1 MNLKETF
8 INNKIESRVF
18 YFNEKNNIKL
28 LYGDSLKILKELQ
41 EESFDMIFADPPYFL
56 SNDGITCKSG
66 KISVVNKGEWDRSK
80 GFYENYRFTKEW
92 LSLSKKL
99 MKENATIWVSGT
111 MHIIYIIGFTMQ
123 ELGFKILNDIIW
135 YKKNPPPNISCR
147 YFTHSTEII
156 LWAKKNSN
164 SKHYFNYE
172 LMKKLNNGKQMK
184 NLWEIPSMTKEEKK
198 FGKHPTQKPVAL
210 LDRIIKASTKEG
222 DIILDPFCGSS
233 TTGVAAILNGRGYV
247 GIDNNINYL
256 ELSVKRINDAIRKK
270 ESLLFTFIL

>member
-8 INNKIESRVF
+8 INNKIESRIF
-18 YFNEKNNIKL
+18 YFNEKYNIKL

-56 SNDGITCKSG
+56 SNNGITCKSG

-92 LSLSKKL
+92 LSLCKKL

-198 FGKHPTQKPVAL
+198 FGKHPTQKSLAL

-270 ESLLFTFIL
+270 ESLLFNFIL

>member
-8 INNKIESRVF
+8 INNKIESRIF
-18 YFNEKNNIKL
+18 YFNEKYNIKL

-92 LSLSKKL
+92 LSLCKKL

-198 FGKHPTQKPVAL
+198 FGKHPTQKSLAL

>member
-18 YFNEKNNIKL
+18 YFNEKYNIKL

>member
-8 INNKIESRVF
+8 INNKIESRIF
-18 YFNEKNNIKL
+18 YFNEKYNIKL

-92 LSLSKKL
+92 LSLCKKL

-233 TTGVAAILNGRGYV
+233 TTGVAAILNGRGYI

-256 ELSVKRINDAIRKK
+256 ELSAKRINDAIRKK

>member
-8 INNKIESRVF
+8 INNKIESRIF
-18 YFNEKNNIKL
+18 YFNEKYNIKL

-41 EESFDMIFADPPYFL
+41 EKSFDMIFADPPYFL

-92 LSLSKKL
+92 LSLCKKL

-198 FGKHPTQKPVAL
+198 FGKHPTQKPLAL

>member
-8 INNKIESRVF
+8 INNKIESRIF
-18 YFNEKNNIKL
+18 YFNEKYNIKL

-92 LSLSKKL
+92 LSLCKKL

-184 NLWEIPSMTKEEKK
+184 NLWEIPSMKKEEKK
-198 FGKHPTQKPVAL
+198 FGKHPTQKPLAL

>member
-8 INNKIESRVF
+8 INNKIESRIF
-18 YFNEKNNIKL
+18 YFNEKYNIKL

-92 LSLSKKL
+92 LSLCKKL

-164 SKHYFNYE
+164 SKQYFNYE

-233 TTGVAAILNGRGYV
+233 TTGVAAILNGRGYI

-256 ELSVKRINDAIRKK
+256 ELSAKRINDAIRKK
-270 ESLLFTFIL
+270 ESLLFTFSL

>member
-8 INNKIESRVF
+8 INNKIESRIF
-18 YFNEKNNIKL
+18 YFNEKYNIKL

-92 LSLSKKL
+92 LSLCKKL

-198 FGKHPTQKPVAL
+198 FGKHPTQKPLAL

-270 ESLLFTFIL
+270 ESLLFSFIL